1 MVSKVS
7 IATSMDKFFL
17 SQGTPM
23 LVIYNKTLNLQYDWY
38 FSSKCDNA
46 PFDLKVAV
54 QEL

>member
-7 IATSMDKFFL
+7 IATSMDKVFL

-23 LVIYNKTLNLQYDWY
+23 LVIYNKLWICKYDWY